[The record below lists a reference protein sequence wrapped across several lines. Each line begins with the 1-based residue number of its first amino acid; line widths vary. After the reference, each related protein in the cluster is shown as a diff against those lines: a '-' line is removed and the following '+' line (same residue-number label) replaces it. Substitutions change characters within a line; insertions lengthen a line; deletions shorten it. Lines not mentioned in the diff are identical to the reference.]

1 MSRQTVNCSANTFIS
16 RESPS
21 TDHSSA
27 AKLITSVAGSDDIGN
42 SSYQNALLQ
51 FAIPDILLYKKITKV
66 TLYYYIGSDTTAGL
80 GLSTVVYFTPYIT
93 TNSAGSVTFNNVAAM
108 GTLGERKMADKR
120 GSIIGNWFNEDV
132 TDIYTNN
139 VTNGVFSIFISAGA
153 PTSNEAYPNLYVG
166 GRGGG
171 YAAYLDVTYE
181 DIAQIPPTI
190 SYPDG
195 VYVREGEKVL
205 FSWVYNSATAA
216 TQAGAT
222 LEWRSGTG
230 TWNVIT
236 LTQEAQSYLCDVMF
250 PQGTIEWRIKVTNN
264 IGETSDYAYAKFEVI
279 GKPAIPVITKIEN
292 KALPAIEWNAS
303 DQCAYEI
310 TISSGEVDILHETV
324 YSGKMQYKPNLFLEN
339 GSYTVRLRTKNSI
352 ELWSDE
358 TSKTFAINA
367 VLPEMPEIIL
377 RQDGRDIQLDITHDG
392 TKVAIIRN
400 DKVIAVLDEDESH
413 YTDSTVVSGKEY
425 TYKAR
430 AFKEGY
436 SDSAAKSGMVDFE
449 GFELRAGT
457 EVLYCD
463 KSENQFLSYTEERS
477 TNRELIQYVGREYPV
492 LEAGEF
498 KSQKIHRNIY
508 LSVDDYEIMKK
519 INDGAAWYRDD
530 KGNSFLCIVS
540 DLSIKRYMNRGYI
553 ADIEVTRIH
562 EDEVM
567 LNE

>member
-250 PQGTIEWRIKVTNN
+250 QQGTIEWRIKVTNN

-324 YSGKMQYKPNLFLEN
+324 YSGKMQYKPNLFLVN

-358 TSKTFAINA
+358 TSKTFAISA
-367 VLPEMPEIIL
+367 VQPELPGIIL

-400 DKVIAVLDEDESH
+400 DKVIAVLDENESH

-430 AFKEGY
+430 AYKEGY
-436 SDSAAKSGMVDFE
+436 SDSATKSGMVEFE
-449 GFELRAGT
+449 GFELRTGT

-492 LEAGEF
+492 LETGEF
-498 KSQKIHRNIY
+498 RSQKIHRNVY
-508 LSVDDYEIMKK
+508 LSVEDYETMKK
-519 INDGAAWYRDD
+519 INDEAAWYRDD
-530 KGNSFLCIVS
+530 KGNTFLCIVS

>member
-93 TNSAGSVTFNNVAAM
+93 TNSAGAVTFNNVAAM

-324 YSGKMQYKPNLFLEN
+324 YSGKMQYKPNLFLVN

-358 TSKTFAINA
+358 TSKTFAISA
-367 VLPEMPEIIL
+367 VQPELPGIIL

-400 DKVIAVLDEDESH
+400 DKVIAVLDENESH

-430 AFKEGY
+430 AYKEGY
-436 SDSAAKSGMVDFE
+436 SDSATKSGMVEFE
-449 GFELRAGT
+449 GFELRTGT

-492 LEAGEF
+492 LETGEF
-498 KSQKIHRNIY
+498 RSQKIHRNVY
-508 LSVDDYEIMKK
+508 LSVEDYETMKK
-519 INDGAAWYRDD
+519 INDEAAWYRDD
-530 KGNSFLCIVS
+530 KGNTFLCIVS
-540 DLSIKRYMNRGYI
+540 DLSIKRYMDSGYI